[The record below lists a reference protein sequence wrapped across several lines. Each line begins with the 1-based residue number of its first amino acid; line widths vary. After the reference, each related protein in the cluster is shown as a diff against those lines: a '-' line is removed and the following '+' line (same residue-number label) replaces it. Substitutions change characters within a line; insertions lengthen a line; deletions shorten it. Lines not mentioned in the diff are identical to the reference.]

1 MSEKKQRLHALDS
14 IRGITILSMIAYHA
28 MWDLVYMFGVRAVW
42 YRSDGAHLWQQSI
55 CWTFILMSGFCHALG
70 RKPWKR
76 GLIVFGASVAVTLVT
91 LIFMPDQKIL
101 FGVLNLLGLSMLA
114 MAALAKPFSFINP
127 YLGAV
132 VSFCLFGLFKTV
144 QRGALVIFG
153 QTVAVM
159 PAALYANDV
168 TALFGF
174 PGPDFYSTDYFP
186 LLPWFFLYVCG
197 WFLYRIFDCRTWL
210 GVFAKPK
217 IPVLAFIGRHSLPI
231 YMAHQP
237 LIYAVLTVIFSILK

>member
-1 MSEKKQRLHALDS
+1 MSEKKRLHALDS

-28 MWDLVYMFGVRAVW
+28 MWDLVYMFGVQADW
-42 YRSDGAHLWQQSI
+42 YRSEGAHLWQQSI
-55 CWTFILMSGFCHALG
+55 CWTFILLSGFCHALG

-91 LIFMPDQKIL
+91 LIFMPEQKIL

-114 MAALAKPFSFINP
+114 MAALAKPLAHVNP

-132 VSFCLFGLFKTV
+132 LSFGLFGLFKTV
-144 QRGALVIFG
+144 QRGTLTVFG
-153 QTVAVM
+153 QTIAVL
-159 PAALYANDV
+159 PEGLYANDL

-174 PGPDFYSTDYFP
+174 PGPGFYSTDYFP
-186 LLPWFFLYVCG
+186 LLPWFFLYVTG
-197 WFLYRIFDCRTWL
+197 WFLYRIFAKHGRL
-210 GVFAKPK
+210 SVFAKPK
-217 IPVLAFIGRHSLPI
+217 VPVLAFIGRHSLPI

-237 LIYAVLTVIFSILK
+237 VIYGVLTVLFGILK

>member
-1 MSEKKQRLHALDS
+1 MSEKRRLHALDS

-28 MWDLVYMFGVRAVW
+28 MWDLVYMFGVRADW

-55 CWTFILMSGFCHALG
+55 CWTFILLSGFCHALG

-76 GLIVFGASVAVTLVT
+76 GLIVFGASAAVTLVT
-91 LIFMPDQKIL
+91 LIFMPEQKIL
-101 FGVLNLLGLSMLA
+101 FGVLNLLGLSMLL
-114 MAALAKPFSFINP
+114 MACLAKPLGHVNP

-132 VSFCLFGLFKTV
+132 ISFCLFGLFKTV
-144 QRGALVIFG
+144 QRGTLIVFGHAL
-153 QTVAVM
+153 ADL
-159 PAALYANDV
+159 PEALYANDF
-168 TALFGF
+168 TALIGF

-186 LLPWFFLYVCG
+186 LLPWFFLYVTG
-197 WFLYRIFDCRTWL
+197 WFLYRIFVCRGWL
-210 GVFAKPK
+210 SVFAKPK

-237 LIYAVLTVIFSILK
+237 VIYAVLTAVFAILK

>member
-1 MSEKKQRLHALDS
+1 MSGKKQRLHALDS
-14 IRGITILSMIAYHA
+14 IRGITILSMIAYHT
-28 MWDLVYMFGVRAVW
+28 MWDFVYMFGVRADW

-55 CWTFILMSGFCHALG
+55 CWTFILLSGFCHSLG

-76 GLIVFGASVAVTLVT
+76 GLIVFGASVLVTLVT
-91 LIFMPDQKIL
+91 LIFMPDQRIL

-114 MAALAKPFSFINP
+114 MAALAKPFSRVNP

-132 VSFCLFGLFKTV
+132 LSFCLFGLFKTV
-144 QRGALVIFG
+144 QSGALVVFG
-153 QTVAVM
+153 QTIAVM
-159 PAALYANDV
+159 PAALYANDI

-197 WFLYRIFDCRTWL
+197 WFLYRILERRGWL
-210 GVFAKPK
+210 SVFAKPK

-237 LIYAVLTVIFSILK
+237 LIYAALTVIFAILK

>member
-1 MSEKKQRLHALDS
+1 MSEKKTRLHALDS

-28 MWDLVYMFGVRAVW
+28 MWDLVYMFGVKADW

-55 CWTFILMSGFCHALG
+55 CWTFILLSGFCHALG

-91 LIFMPDQKIL
+91 LIFMPAQKIL
-101 FGVLNLLGLSMLA
+101 FGVLNLLGLSMLL
-114 MAALAKPFSFINP
+114 MALLAKPFACVNP

-132 VSFCLFGLFKTV
+132 VSFGLFGLFKTV
-144 QRGALVIFG
+144 QRGALAVFG
-153 QTVAVM
+153 KTVAVM
-159 PAALYANDV
+159 PEALYANDV

-197 WFLYRIFDCRTWL
+197 WFLYRIFARRGWL
-210 GVFAKPK
+210 GIFANPR
-217 IPVLAFIGRHSLPI
+217 IPVLDFIGRHSLPI

-237 LIYAVLTVIFSILK
+237 VIYAVLTVVFGILK

>member
-1 MSEKKQRLHALDS
+1 MSEKKTRLHALDS
-14 IRGITILSMIAYHA
+14 LRGITILSMIAYHG
-28 MWDLVYMFGVRAVW
+28 MWDLVYMFGVQADW
-42 YRSDGAHLWQQSI
+42 YRSSGAHLWQQSI
-55 CWTFILMSGFCHALG
+55 CWTFILLSGFCHALG

-76 GLIVFGASVAVTLVT
+76 GVIVFGASAAVTLVT
-91 LIFMPDQKIL
+91 LVFMPDQRIL
-101 FGVLNLLGLSMLA
+101 FGVLNLLGLSMLL
-114 MAALAKPFSFINP
+114 MALLAKPLSHVYP

-144 QRGALVIFG
+144 QRGALVVFG
-153 QTVAVM
+153 RVLVVL
-159 PAALYANDV
+159 PEALYANDL

-186 LLPWFFLYVCG
+186 LLPWFFLYVTG
-197 WFLYRIFDCRTWL
+197 WFLYRIFDRHGWL
-210 GVFAKPK
+210 SVFARPQ

-237 LIYAVLTVIFSILK
+237 VIYAVLTVVFGILK